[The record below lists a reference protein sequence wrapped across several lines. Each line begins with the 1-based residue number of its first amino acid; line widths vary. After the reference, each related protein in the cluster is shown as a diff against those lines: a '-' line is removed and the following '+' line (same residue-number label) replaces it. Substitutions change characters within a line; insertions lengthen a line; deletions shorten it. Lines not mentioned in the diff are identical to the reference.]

1 MNDGEKMEENKKNEE
16 EDEGLIPLEDLLVID
31 VKEVNAENLSD
42 CRGEWIAVE
51 SNSSSE
57 NGDYIEVFV
66 PEEGDLEEI
75 ANDIIDEWVMR
86 EDRAIYEDIVNQIKL
101 VNELNKNGSK
111 NEHNVK
117 T

>member
-1 MNDGEKMEENKKNEE
+1 MEENKKNE

-31 VKEVNAENLSD
+31 VKDINAENLSD

-51 SNSSSE
+51 SNFSSE

-86 EDRAIYEDIVNQIKL
+86 EDRAIYQDIVNQIKL
-101 VNELNKNGSK
+101 INEIEKHKDG
-111 NEHNVK
+111 NEHNVG